1 MATTR
6 ARISDLTQMKWS
18 NVDLKKEIPVARFS
32 EIKKQD
38 KHKRELIVPL
48 HKVILNW
55 IRDKRKVNN
64 EYIFPS
70 LQPLGTGGNKGLSQ
84 SFKRILLKAGIIK
97 ELHKKQ
103 ITGSVGRNVSPYSF
117 HSLRHSFKSELAS
130 KGVAADIRDVLS
142 GHAKPSV
149 AEAYVHRDA
158 SVLMDAIRLLPDL
171 KVA

>member
-1 MATTR
+1 MDS
-6 ARISDLTQMKWS
+6 RIHLFPKLSSIAD
-18 NVDLKKEIPVARFS
+18 
-32 EIKKQD
+32 
-38 KHKRELIVPL
+38 
-48 HKVILNW
+48 NW
-55 IRDKRKVNN
+55 IKDKRKVNR
-64 EYIFPS
+64 EYIFPN

-130 KGVAADIRDVLS
+130 KGVPPDVRDVLS

-149 AEAYVHRDA
+149 AEAYVHRDT